1 MRNPSLHDTASASRE
16 LGLSDAGFAI
26 ESIRMET
33 RTVNQLLEFVKKY
46 LVEDGVKCYKHC
58 EQPTKLVPIF
68 QSETS
73 LVGAYVCPQ
82 RHVSRVVYFADN
94 PDTDWFEKF
103 LREQVGAGR
112 VRARDIRRATRFGW
126 ELGREAEK
134 EISQVSR
141 SGKVTQHYWTFY
153 ARTDKERQSSTWLCP
168 REEGG
173 CGKIYTEANSNDSIL
188 CENCGSS

>member
-16 LGLSDAGFAI
+16 LRLSRTCFAI
-26 ESIRMET
+26 ASIRMET
-33 RTVNQLLEFVKKY
+33 RALNPLLEFVKKH
-46 LVEDGVKCYKHC
+46 LVEDGVKCYRHC
-58 EQPTKLVPIF
+58 EQPTKFVPIF

-82 RHVSRVVYFADN
+82 RYVSRVVYFADN
-94 PDTDWFEKF
+94 PDIEWFEGI

-112 VRARDIRRATRFGW
+112 VRSRDIRRATRFGW

-134 EISQVSR
+134 EIGQASR

-153 ARTDKERQSSTWLCP
+153 ARTDEDGQSSTWLCP

-173 CGKIYTEANSNDSIL
+173 CGKIYTKANSNDSIL
-188 CENCGSS
+188 CENCRSS